1 MLRSLRIINTYRI
14 ICYNRPLALYRW
26 LSVGR
31 VVTIRFQIPI
41 CASRQIFWV
50 ARVFFRMAPSS
61 DGERARQLANTLLG
75 AKDGGHHHP
84 KRTSALT
91 SLRCQIRCCALAT
104 TIPWFYELIDRQLA
118 TETVAQAQRRLV
130 RRKLVNTT
138 ARSWRCRPPSLAPN
152 SVLVSRSARSP
163 SCLGLTRRHREEKTR
178 DPILVKSQR
187 VSEINESTI

>member
-1 MLRSLRIINTYRI
+1 
-14 ICYNRPLALYRW
+14 
-26 LSVGR
+26 
-31 VVTIRFQIPI
+31 
-41 CASRQIFWV
+41 
-50 ARVFFRMAPSS
+50 MAPSL

-104 TIPWFYELIDRQLA
+104 TIPWLYELIDRQLA
-118 TETVAQAQRRLV
+118 TENVAQAQRRLV

-152 SVLVSRSARSP
+152 SVLVSRSARSL
-163 SCLGLTRRHREEKTR
+163 SSLGAIGEKNTR

-187 VSEINESTI
+187 VNEINESTIQGEWSIRNLKSYEWRYDMAIWVQYVDSDKPSYKFQTYDNRWNKV

>member
-1 MLRSLRIINTYRI
+1 MIYKILVKKISDLTRIYHLRYIVDFRSAVGVAYDHR
-14 ICYNRPLALYRW
+14 
-26 LSVGR
+26 SV
-31 VVTIRFQIPI
+31 
-41 CASRQIFWV
+41 AS
-50 ARVFFRMAPSS
+50 
-61 DGERARQLANTLLG
+61 TLLG

-91 SLRCQIRCCALAT
+91 SLRRQIRCCALAT
-104 TIPWFYELIDRQLA
+104 TITWFYELIDRQLA
-118 TETVAQAQRRLV
+118 AETVAQAQRRLV

-163 SCLGLTRRHREEKTR
+163 SSLGAIGEKNTR

-187 VSEINESTI
+187 VNEFNESTI